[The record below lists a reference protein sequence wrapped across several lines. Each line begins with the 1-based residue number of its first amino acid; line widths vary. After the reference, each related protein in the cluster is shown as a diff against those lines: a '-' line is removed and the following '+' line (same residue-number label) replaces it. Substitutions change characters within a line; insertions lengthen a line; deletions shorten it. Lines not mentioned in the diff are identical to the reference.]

1 MQQDGVES
9 LQSNRESLEEKLS
22 LLVIGRDRSD
32 SWPRSFKKSTADSLT
47 GPRVS
52 KAISWNMCDSESA
65 AHLAHFLDAAI
76 SAAAPA
82 DDADAKIYES
92 ARVVAT
98 VMSHVRD
105 RPLCQGIN
113 VTPRQGVCRHYA
125 VTTKET
131 RRFLHVWNFG

>member
-1 MQQDGVES
+1 
-9 LQSNRESLEEKLS
+9 
-22 LLVIGRDRSD
+22 VIRGPGR
-32 SWPRSFKKSTADSLT
+32 FKNCTADWLT

>member
-1 MQQDGVES
+1 MQQDAIKS
-9 LQSNRESLEEKLS
+9 LQSDRVVGTGIMS

-32 SWPRSFKKSTADSLT
+32 SWPRSFKNCTADSLT

-65 AHLAHFLDAAI
+65 AYLAHFLDAAI
-76 SAAAPA
+76 SAAVPA
-82 DDADAKIYES
+82 DDADAKIYDP

-98 VMSHVRD
+98 VMSHMRD

-113 VTPRQGVCRHYA
+113 VTSHQGICRHYA

-131 RRFLHVWNFG
+131 RRFFRDWNFG